1 MYIKLEKL
9 LILLAVVFCSW
20 VFLRAQEKRTDS
32 LLKVKEIQAVNLTKK
47 VIEQV
52 GDKTYFN
59 VENSNLSKGNN
70 GIEILQKSPK
80 LSVNSD
86 GNILLKNKNA
96 TILVNGRKTNLS
108 GADLTAYLQSL
119 SSEDIKRIE
128 IQDESTEVE

>member
-70 GIEILQKSPK
+70 GIEIFSFLAVSSSKDTSSLK
-80 LSVNSD
+80 V
-86 GNILLKNKNA
+86 IL
-96 TILVNGRKTNLS
+96 
-108 GADLTAYLQSL
+108 
-119 SSEDIKRIE
+119 
-128 IQDESTEVE
+128 